1 MSDPKDNFSDSVS
14 NFELLE
20 RAKSEFNRE
29 RKLVIKNL
37 PGQISEEVCFVVD
50 FFYVKTLLAAVPL
63 SRVVR
68 SVLRNDEYNSDIANI
83 CYNDKQQ
90 QWHQLVRNLEQ

>member
-1 MSDPKDNFSDSVS
+1 MSDPKDNFSDTVS

-50 FFYVKTLLAAVPL
+50 FL
-63 SRVVR
+63 
-68 SVLRNDEYNSDIANI
+68 
-83 CYNDKQQ
+83 C
-90 QWHQLVRNLEQ
+90 

>member
-1 MSDPKDNFSDSVS
+1 MKHSSWTFTEFFAMSDPKDNFSDTVS

-50 FFYVKTLLAAVPL
+50 FFYVQTLCWDPVL
-63 SRVVR
+63 SR
-68 SVLRNDEYNSDIANI
+68 S
-83 CYNDKQQ
+83 
-90 QWHQLVRNLEQ
+90 